1 MRKLLIF
8 ILIIISAAANGQKYR
23 VTKTV
28 IEQYD
33 TLTQEWKTEIIENN
47 ANFSIK
53 VKGREVFINGRMRS
67 KYLLVNRITDYG
79 YNAVD
84 LHWNDNAIV
93 SFIGNQLI
101 VCKEFEGVKNYI
113 IYYLRQ

>member
-8 ILIIISAAANGQKYR
+8 ILIVISIAANGQKYR

-47 ANFSIK
+47 ANFSVK
-53 VKGREVFINGRMRS
+53 VKGRMRS